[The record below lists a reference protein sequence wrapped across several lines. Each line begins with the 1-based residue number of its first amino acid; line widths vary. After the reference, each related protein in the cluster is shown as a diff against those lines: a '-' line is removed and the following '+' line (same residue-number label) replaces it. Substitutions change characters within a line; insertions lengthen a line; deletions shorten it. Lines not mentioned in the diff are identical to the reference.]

1 MKKITLLVAA
11 VALLAACA
19 TNRNIL
25 SEKMAKYPADKYLT
39 KVAFGQT
46 KKDAKD
52 AAKAELE
59 KLFDGLPEYKDSQI
73 RRENILSQIKVVQWW
88 KNKENKRYYAIA
100 ALQRQ
105 PALEV
110 LVPYY
115 STTDGQ
121 LNNISSKIA
130 AEPDKFV
137 RVKYAV
143 MIPDLLAKRDEID
156 SEYRRISFDGS
167 AYNEEALYSFKSI
180 YNKTFY
186 DIKINAVITGADD
199 ITVKTY
205 IIDALNELGFGVGE
219 NLKDYDIEL
228 DMNTHI
234 DKYASNTLDGLYWST
249 ATATVALK
257 DMATGGGI
265 FTTFSETERNGS
277 SRGEEAKRRS
287 LVAAGKKCAPV
298 IKAKLID
305 YIQKK

>member
-1 MKKITLLVAA
+1 MKRITILLAAA
-11 VALLAACA
+11 VFLTACA

-105 PALEV
+105 PALDI

-115 STTDGQ
+115 SSIDGQ

-130 AEPDKFV
+130 AEQDKFV
-137 RVKYAV
+137 KVKYAV

-156 SEYRRISFDGS
+156 NEYRRISFDGS

-219 NLKDYDIEL
+219 NLKDYDMEL
-228 DMNTHI
+228 NMNTHI

-249 ATATVALK
+249 ATATVSLK
-257 DMATGGGI
+257 DMATGGV
-265 FTTFSETERNGS
+265 FATFSETERDGS

-298 IKAKLID
+298 IKTKLID

>member
-1 MKKITLLVAA
+1 MKRITLLLAAA
-11 VALLAACA
+11 VFLAACA
-19 TNRNIL
+19 TNKNIL

-59 KLFDGLPEYKDSQI
+59 KLFDGLPQYKDCEV
-73 RRENILSQIKVVQWW
+73 RRDNILSQIKVVQWW

-100 ALQRQ
+100 ALERQ
-105 PALEV
+105 PALDV

-115 STTDGQ
+115 SSIDGQ
-121 LNNISSKIA
+121 LNNITAKIA

-137 RVKYAV
+137 RVKSAV

-228 DMNTHI
+228 NMNTRI

-257 DMATGGGI
+257 DMATGGI

-277 SRGEEAKRRS
+277 ARGEEAKRRS

>member
-1 MKKITLLVAA
+1 MKKLALLVAA
-11 VALLAACA
+11 VAFLGACA

-25 SEKMAKYPADKYLT
+25 NEKMAKYPADKYLS

-52 AAKAELE
+52 AAQAELA
-59 KLFDGLPEYKDSQI
+59 KLFEGLPEYKDSAI
-73 RRENILSQIKVVQWW
+73 RRDNILSQIKVVQWW

-100 ALQRQ
+100 ALERQ
-105 PALEV
+105 PALDT
-110 LVPYY
+110 LAPYY
-115 STTDGQ
+115 APIDGK
-121 LNNISSKIA
+121 LSNITAKIA
-130 AEPDKFV
+130 SDNDKFV
-137 RVKYAV
+137 KVKYAV
-143 MIPDLLAKRDEID
+143 EIPALLAKRDELD

-186 DIKINAVITGADD
+186 DIKINAVLTGSDD

-205 IIDALNELGFGVGE
+205 IIDALNDLGFGVGE
-219 NLKDYDIEL
+219 NMKDYDIEL
-228 DMNTHI
+228 AMDTHI
-234 DKYASNTLDGLYWST
+234 DKYASSSLDGLYWST

-257 DMATGGGI
+257 DMATGGV

-298 IKAKLID
+298 IKTKLID